1 MITDKK
7 LPGKSKEEQIAE
19 KKKELEDRLLDVNHK
34 IGPSKKAPKKG
45 NSFFIYCISLILII
59 LSKKRNLF

>member
-1 MITDKK
+1 VFVFKFTDKK

-34 IGPSKKAPKKG
+34 IGPSKKVPKKG
-45 NSFFIYCISLILII
+45 KLC
-59 LSKKRNLF
+59 LSDTCFGN